1 MKKYVS
7 AFLALLC
14 IFSLSAI
21 AYAAPGETT
30 APDEIVLD
38 RNFLSSSDMT
48 EVDGNV
54 VLTREI
60 AAAPRTRSA
69 AAECARE
76 SQRNLLCGR
85 DHGKYRYLP
94 HLPCSRK

>member
-38 RNFLSSSDMT
+38 RNFY
-48 EVDGNV
+48 
-54 VLTREI
+54 
-60 AAAPRTRSA
+60 PRPT
-69 AAECARE
+69 
-76 SQRNLLCGR
+76 
-85 DHGKYRYLP
+85 
-94 HLPCSRK
+94 

>member
-60 AAAPRTRSA
+60 AAKINA
-69 AAECARE
+69 
-76 SQRNLLCGR
+76 
-85 DHGKYRYLP
+85 
-94 HLPCSRK
+94 